1 MHVNV
6 YYIQIKQVY
15 IDKSEWYLDGTQFL
29 KYNYY
34 NFYENVKILTLLL
47 TENTWRLPGKCFT
60 WLSGIFNANSHLPCK
75 LWMKTLWRGQ
85 LYDFGD
91 NFPMYTF
98 VY

>member
-60 WLSGIFNANSHLPCK
+60 WLSGIFNANSHLVSYEWK
-75 LWMKTLWRGQ
+75 RYGGDN
-85 LYDFGD
+85 YDFGD